1 MTAIANGDLL
11 CQAGTLNDKTAFDVD
26 NISNFLSQ
34 SSQSNIKNCEIFDL
48 SEQKYDF
55 NDKSSHLFLHVN
67 ISSLQAHMDELN
79 ELLLNI
85 INPPSIIFISETRIY
100 KTPLINVNIADYT
113 FVHLPSPTKAG
124 GIGAY
129 VSRSLKFSENE
140 SLRLQIQ
147 GCEDLWF
154 DVEIPGLKSK
164 YVFAVIYRHPRNS
177 INSFIEALDENMQRL
192 NNKKVKALI
201 MGDINIDLNSSEY
214 TSSQS
219 EYLNVLKSNGFSNL
233 ITKPTRVTAT
243 SQTTIDHILSNDYD
257 SALTPGVFSYKL
269 ADHYPIVCK
278 ISTPVDKSNNRDGM
292 FMFRNNQAVD
302 GTKFRDDLEAALIP
316 LTYDRMQTTI
326 TPQLLENSFKQL
338 VYLITAIIEKH
349 APLQTA
355 SRKQKRIYKKP
366 WINSELLKMIKRKQ
380 NLYKTHFVNGNESDK
395 QYFKK
400 FANKLTRMKT
410 QAKRAYYHATIF
422 ERKNNPKQLW
432 NFINNIIHT
441 KRSSTNLP
449 FKLTLDGNETDEPG
463 EISEC
468 FNEYFVQ
475 IGELIAKKAK
485 LVNETN
491 FKTFLNN
498 SITQSIVLDPPQPIE
513 IYNIINSLNINKA
526 CGYDNISSFFLRM
539 GGEILAPILSL
550 SFSRAFDLGIFP
562 SIFKIAKVVPIF
574 KSGNKQIVKN
584 YRPISLLPTLSKILE
599 KFLKTRL
606 IKFFDKYQVL
616 YEFQYGF
623 REKHSVL
630 HALLDV
636 NVFALDAIQSKQQTA
651 LLTNGRS

>member
-1 MTAIANGDLL
+1 M
-11 CQAGTLNDKTAFDVD
+11 
-26 NISNFLSQ
+26 
-34 SSQSNIKNCEIFDL
+34 
-48 SEQKYDF
+48 
-55 NDKSSHLFLHVN
+55 
-67 ISSLQAHMDELN
+67 
-79 ELLLNI
+79 
-85 INPPSIIFISETRIY
+85 
-100 KTPLINVNIADYT
+100 
-113 FVHLPSPTKAG
+113 
-124 GIGAY
+124 
-129 VSRSLKFSENE
+129 SRSLKFSENE

-201 MGDINIDLNSSEY
+201 MGDINIDLNPSEY

-257 SALTPGVFSYKL
+257 SVLTPGVFSYKL

-278 ISTPVDKSNNRDGM
+278 ISTPIDKSNNRDGM

-316 LTYDRMQTTI
+316 LTYDLMQTTI

-338 VYLITAIIEKH
+338 VYLVTAIIEKH
-349 APLQTA
+349 APLETT

-410 QAKRAYYHATIF
+410 QAKRAYCHATIF

-432 NFINNIIHT
+432 NFINSIIHT

-498 SITQSIVLDPPQPIE
+498 SITQSIVLDPPQPNE
-513 IYNIINSLNINKA
+513 IYNIINSFNINKA

-539 GGEILAPILSL
+539 GGEILAPILSVC
-550 SFSRAFDLGIFP
+550 FSRAFDLGIFP

-584 YRPISLLPTLSKILE
+584 YRSISLLPTLSKILE
-599 KFLKTRL
+599 KLVKTRL

-636 NVFALDAIQSKQQTA
+636 NIFALDAIQSKQQNA
-651 LLTNGRS
+651 LLLMDVRKAFDTVSHNILLQKLYHYGIHGTAYKLLESYLSFRNQFVSVQNHHSSLKPINIGVPQGSILGPLLFLIYVNDIPNSVSCNPRLFADDTCLLVSSPSLTILENECNK

>member
-1 MTAIANGDLL
+1 MRL
-11 CQAGTLNDKTAFDVD
+11 
-26 NISNFLSQ
+26 
-34 SSQSNIKNCEIFDL
+34 
-48 SEQKYDF
+48 
-55 NDKSSHLFLHVN
+55 
-67 ISSLQAHMDELN
+67 
-79 ELLLNI
+79 
-85 INPPSIIFISETRIY
+85 Y
-100 KTPLINVNIADYT
+100 KQ
-113 FVHLPSPTKAG
+113 LP
-124 GIGAY
+124 
-129 VSRSLKFSENE
+129 E
-140 SLRLQIQ
+140 
-147 GCEDLWF
+147 
-154 DVEIPGLKSK
+154 
-164 YVFAVIYRHPRNS
+164 
-177 INSFIEALDENMQRL
+177 
-192 NNKKVKALI
+192 NKK
-201 MGDINIDLNSSEY
+201 
-214 TSSQS
+214 
-219 EYLNVLKSNGFSNL
+219 
-233 ITKPTRVTAT
+233 
-243 SQTTIDHILSNDYD
+243 
-257 SALTPGVFSYKL
+257 
-269 ADHYPIVCK
+269 
-278 ISTPVDKSNNRDGM
+278 
-292 FMFRNNQAVD
+292 
-302 GTKFRDDLEAALIP
+302 
-316 LTYDRMQTTI
+316 
-326 TPQLLENSFKQL
+326 
-338 VYLITAIIEKH
+338 
-349 APLQTA
+349 
-355 SRKQKRIYKKP
+355 RIHKKP

-422 ERKNNPKQLW
+422 ERKNNSKQLW

-498 SITQSIVLDPPQPIE
+498 SKTQSIVLDPPQPIE

-550 SFSRAFDLGIFP
+550 CFSRAFDLGIFP

-599 KFLKTRL
+599 KL
-606 IKFFDKYQVL
+606 I
-616 YEFQYGF
+616 
-623 REKHSVL
+623 
-630 HALLDV
+630 
-636 NVFALDAIQSKQQTA
+636 
-651 LLTNGRS
+651 